1 MEYKCYKC
9 FYITNKKINL
19 TNHFNRKKKCSRN
32 INCYYTDEQINNFN
46 EEQLKKDEK
55 TSYCDICN
63 KNFSTVY
70 NFNKHNRNVHKED
83 LKNIKIN
90 IKNNIENNMNNI
102 TNNINNIKNIKNIN
116 IINNNI
122 INLTM
127 NFTKPIPFNEDWN
140 LSEIENTEKP
150 LIFYSSIMY
159 TKLLQKILENELNL
173 NVIIDKDSSSGLV
186 YTKNSN
192 NNDEYINMNI
202 ENIVEKSMEKINK
215 HLHDIYNDIIANFP
229 DLYYKDECKKLIDE
243 KYKNFINDKNIK
255 KKVENYFTDIYIKT
269 NDKALQ
275 IMKDINENNLVN
287 GY

>member
-19 TNHFNRKKKCSRN
+19 SNHFNRKKKCNRH

-55 TSYCDICN
+55 SSYCKICN
-63 KNFSTVY
+63 KIFSTVY
-70 NFNKHNRNVHKED
+70 NCNKHNRNVHKED
-83 LKNIKIN
+83 LNN
-90 IKNNIENNMNNI
+90 TENNLNNII
-102 TNNINNIKNIKNIN
+102 NNINNINNINIINNNIINNN

-127 NFTKPIPFNEDWN
+127 NFAKPIPFNEDWD
-140 LSEIENTEKP
+140 LSEIENSEKR
-150 LIFYSSIMY
+150 LIFFSSIMY
-159 TKLLQKILENELNL
+159 TKLLEKILENELNL
-173 NVIIDKDSSSGLV
+173 NVIIDKNSSSGLV
-186 YTKNSN
+186 YTKNNN
-192 NNDEYINMNI
+192 NNDEYINMNV

-215 HLHDIYNDIIANFP
+215 HLNDIYIDIQKNCP
-229 DLYYKDECKKLIDE
+229 DVCYQHECKKKIDE
-243 KYKNFINDKNIK
+243 KYKNFIDDKNTK
-255 KKVENYFTDIYIKT
+255 KIVENFITDIYLKT

-275 IMKDINENNLVN
+275 IMKDINENNIIN